1 MPDKVDHKGHMTF
14 GPMTAR
20 ATLQVDPVN
29 DVVVENSTTL
39 KWLRL
44 RIGDYLCYKG
54 VFLDDSGGTK
64 REITVETLPEE
75 PH

>member
-1 MPDKVDHKGHMTF
+1 MTI
-14 GPMTAR
+14 GTMTAR

-29 DVVVENSTTL
+29 DVVAEDSTTL

-44 RIGDYLCYKG
+44 RNGDYPCYKS
-54 VFLDDSGGTK
+54 VYLVDSGGTK

-75 PH
+75 PY